1 MDDDVIDPTQ
11 FLAREDEDYSRDGD
25 EPLSLDATEQSTAGD
40 NPQILAS
47 LGLHSVNSGYG
58 GMVRLL
64 LLVLIFSSLNTFIF
78 PVGQ

>member
-11 FLAREDEDYSRDGD
+11 FLAREDEEYSRDGD
-25 EPLSLDATEQSTAGD
+25 EPLSLDATEQSAGGE

-58 GMVRLL
+58 GMVSQQKFISERG
-64 LLVLIFSSLNTFIF
+64 FKLNK
-78 PVGQ
+78 

>member
-1 MDDDVIDPTQ
+1 MDEDVIDPTQ

-25 EPLSLDATEQSTAGD
+25 EPLSLDATEQSAASD

-58 GMVRLL
+58 GMVR
-64 LLVLIFSSLNTFIF
+64 VFIF
-78 PVGQ
+78 VACSDKKL